1 MKKFTVL
8 VMGLVSLGAMAGCED
23 DDRKSVRVPAAVQ
36 GAFGKCSP
44 LRAMS
49 NGKTG
54 ADM

>member
-23 DDRKSVRVPAAVQ
+23 DDRKSVRVPAA
-36 GAFGKCSP
+36 